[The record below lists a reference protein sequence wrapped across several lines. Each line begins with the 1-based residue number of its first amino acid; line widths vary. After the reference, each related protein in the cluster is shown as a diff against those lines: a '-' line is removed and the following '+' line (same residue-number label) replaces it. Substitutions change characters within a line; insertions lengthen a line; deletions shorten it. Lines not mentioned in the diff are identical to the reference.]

1 MASKT
6 AKKNDRAAVD
16 AGFLLRLKAL
26 EALNKTLP
34 AELRLSMN
42 LKQITDILP
51 NEKAQ
56 RLYALRR
63 K

>member
-1 MASKT
+1 MASKSE
-6 AKKNDRAAVD
+6 KNNDQLAEEP
-16 AGFLLRLKAL
+16 GFLLRLKAL